1 MLSSTAQHSLSLAS
15 QRTFHVLQ
23 QQRILSSSLSNCMH
37 FFSAAP
43 AAAAA
48 GVDDYCLDELNEYES
63 SWIAAAAMV
72 LFAPAA

>member
-1 MLSSTAQHSLSLAS
+1 
-15 QRTFHVLQ
+15 
-23 QQRILSSSLSNCMH
+23 MH
-37 FFSAAP
+37 FFSTAP